1 MYKEDFRSRYLRI
14 EWPEKC
20 QKIQVWF
27 WKGFSE
33 GRACK
38 DSLMLQ
44 PSGKSSWT
52 KIHSVTTGGSK
63 KAGKIQNESTR
74 WQFGTRPKSRFPKCK
89 LFTHITTYLIYFHSE
104 KKKNSNTKCISDDPD
119 EQMRR
124 SFVWKDLCSCYVT
137 CFVAPKWKTQ
147 GNVLKVTA
155 ENTVSA
161 RTVAENSD
169 LFKVSR
175 ACLNLTKGAWWE
187 RSKRSRCNLMQ
198 RLMKGAL
205 LNPGDTPDP
214 LHCALS
220 FPPTRWAFE
229 LVLTI
234 NTVSVCVGKHK
245 SSPFPGRSGS

>member
-74 WQFGTRPKSRFPKCK
+74 WQFGTRPKTRFPKCK

-104 KKKNSNTKCISDDPD
+104 KKKKFKYEVHIWWPRWANAAFFCVERPVFLLCHMFCCTEMKNSGKCLKGHCGKYRVCSHSGW
-119 EQMRR
+119 EQRLVQ
-124 SFVWKDLCSCYVT
+124 SL
-137 CFVAPKWKTQ
+137 Q
-147 GNVLKVTA
+147 GV
-155 ENTVSA
+155 
-161 RTVAENSD
+161 
-169 LFKVSR
+169 FKS
-175 ACLNLTKGAWWE
+175 N
-187 RSKRSRCNLMQ
+187 KRSLVR
-198 RLMKGAL
+198 
-205 LNPGDTPDP
+205 
-214 LHCALS
+214 
-220 FPPTRWAFE
+220 AF
-229 LVLTI
+229 
-234 NTVSVCVGKHK
+234 KA
-245 SSPFPGRSGS
+245 F